1 LVKITIEAFG
11 FDEQTFFW
19 ECIMR
24 ILALDLGDVWVG
36 TALSD
41 PLGIVCRPLK
51 TVTRKELVSFLKA
64 VLIEYSVGTVLV
76 GLPLSARNEEN
87 EQSKKTMAF
96 FNSCVVAFPQVSW
109 QLLDEYLTSQLASGH
124 QKTVKNQKL
133 SAQSK
138 LESHSL
144 AAAFLLKDYLHSTYK
159 KVDEDD

>member
-1 LVKITIEAFG
+1 
-11 FDEQTFFW
+11 
-19 ECIMR
+19 MR

-51 TVTRKELVSFLKA
+51 TVTRKELIPFLKTTL
-64 VLIEYSVGTVLV
+64 VEYSVGTVLV

-96 FNSCVVAFPQVSW
+96 FNKCVAEFPQIDW
-109 QLLDEYLTSQLASGH
+109 QLLDEYLTSQLASSH

-144 AAAFLLKDYLHSTYK
+144 AAAFLLKDYLHSIYK
-159 KVDEDD
+159 QVDEDV

>member
-1 LVKITIEAFG
+1 
-11 FDEQTFFW
+11 
-19 ECIMR
+19 MR

-51 TVTRKELVSFLKA
+51 TVTRKELLSFLKTA
-64 VLIEYSVGTVLV
+64 LVEYQVGKVLV

-96 FNSCVVAFPQVSW
+96 FTQCTGLFPHVVW
-109 QLLDEYLTSQLASGH
+109 ELLDEYLTSQLATHH
-124 QKTVKNQKL
+124 QKSVKNQKL
-133 SAQSK
+133 SSQSK

-144 AAAFLLKDYLHSTYK
+144 AAAFLLKDYLHSHYEEGES
-159 KVDEDD
+159 EDLPID